1 MTSLLSLRYAPPHPH
16 AHFLLTSPL
25 VQVFDAHSL
34 WHATAL
40 LTALFWHHFILW
52 DLGTPTP
59 SKGGDSVTLLIVLL
73 GIVAYLQVVVFVV
86 IKLK

>member
-1 MTSLLSLRYAPPHPH
+1 MI
-16 AHFLLTSPL
+16 FLLLPF

-52 DLGTPTP
+52 DLRPMPTE
-59 SKGGDSVTLLIVLL
+59 GADSVTLLIVLL
-73 GIVAYLQVVVFVV
+73 GIVAYLQVVAFVV
-86 IKLK
+86 TKLK

>member
-1 MTSLLSLRYAPPHPH
+1 M
-16 AHFLLTSPL
+16 
-25 VQVFDAHSL
+25 QVFDAHSL

-73 GIVAYLQVVVFVV
+73 GIVAYLQVVAFVV